1 MVAKSKRANVKSK
14 DTQNKVEVIKRVNL
28 GHIPLFLQLAHKGLE
43 KSNPHGEND
52 PQGGVRFNVSK
63 DLIALSVTKPE
74 LLDNVERVDLVY
86 AKPAAATFGGR
97 D

>member
-1 MVAKSKRANVKSK
+1 MKSKE
-14 DTQNKVEVIKRVNL
+14 TQYKVEVVKRVNL

-43 KSNPHGEND
+43 KSNPHGEVD

-63 DLIALSVTKPE
+63 DLLSLSVSKPE
-74 LLDNVERVDLVY
+74 LLDSVEKIDVVY
-86 AKPAAATFGGR
+86 QKVNTQTFGGR